1 MHVTFPTMLQV
12 LFMGGG
18 QAWHSLCHQ
27 GARLPEPRRGIVHWM
42 ASATKMVARD
52 SASER
57 GCKISQQGNAGL
69 TGWVSLIIV
78 QNIAKKVMGEGE
90 YVKKFIWTR
99 TQSNLIK
106 TQMKYISYGIY
117 LCTKGF
123 VVLYYVQILYLPH
136 RRATL
141 YKPCTYSTTLL
152 ALKKVQNPR
161 NEAAIFVLQSLVHL
175 HMYTKPNA
183 FT

>member
-1 MHVTFPTMLQV
+1 
-12 LFMGGG
+12 MGVQDITAGQCWINWVSFFDNCAEHCQKGNGG
-18 QAWHSLCHQ
+18 
-27 GARLPEPRRGIVHWM
+27 RGVREEVYLNQNTIQTDKN
-42 ASATKMVARD
+42 TKM
-52 SASER
+52 
-57 GCKISQQGNAGL
+57 
-69 TGWVSLIIV
+69 
-78 QNIAKKVMGEGE
+78 
-90 YVKKFIWTR
+90 
-99 TQSNLIK
+99 
-106 TQMKYISYGIY
+106 KYNSYGIY

-161 NEAAIFVLQSLVHL
+161 NEAAILVLQSHAHL